1 MMGKVISRLK
11 KKKQRDLEASSFKKR
26 QSPSGKIRVHRRR
39 ENSKLDEKSIMKH
52 FGYDLLETIGRGT
65 YAVVKTGHSSH
76 LNKHVAIKIIDYGK
90 IPSDVKRKFLPRELK
105 ITYHINH
112 DNIVKCHDI
121 MKIRDKIYIVLDM
134 MGKGDLLSF
143 VKSQTFIEE
152 ESAKTLSKDIISA
165 VMYLH
170 SSGIA
175 HRDLKLENILLDCN
189 FVPKVSDFGFAR
201 FHNSCNLSKTYC
213 GSTAYAPIE
222 ILSGKQPISIN
233 VQYFT
238 DVI

>member
-1 MMGKVISRLK
+1 MMGKLISKLK
-11 KKKQRDLEASSFKKR
+11 KKEQRNWETLSFKKT
-26 QSPSGKIRVHRRR
+26 QSLNGKSREHRRR

-52 FGYDLLETIGRGT
+52 FGYDMLETIGRGT

-76 LNKHVAIKIIDYGK
+76 LNKHVAIKIIDYGR

-105 ITYHINH
+105 ITYHISH
-112 DNIVKCHDI
+112 QNIVKCHDI

-143 VKSQTFIEE
+143 VKSQTCIEE
-152 ESAKTLSKDIISA
+152 KSAKTLSKEIICA
-165 VMYLH
+165 VEYLH
-170 SSGIA
+170 SRGIA

-201 FHNSCNLSKTYC
+201 FYNSCNLSKTYC

-222 ILSGKQPISIN
+222 ILSGKFPISIN
-233 VQYFT
+233 L
-238 DVI
+238 